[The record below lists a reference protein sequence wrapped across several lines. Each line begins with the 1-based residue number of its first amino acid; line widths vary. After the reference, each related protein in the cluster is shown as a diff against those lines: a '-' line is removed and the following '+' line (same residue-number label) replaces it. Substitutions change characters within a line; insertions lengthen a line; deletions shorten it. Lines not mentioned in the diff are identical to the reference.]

1 MTGQQIYELAS
12 SFLYETDGEDED
24 SKRFAV
30 GFINILLQETLA
42 CENSIKEYDGR
53 ERLKEAPYIT
63 SLTDEIPYSPQLT
76 RVALP
81 YGVASWF
88 FQEALDNF
96 QAENYRSKYLAA
108 VTEATRMN
116 TGEAI
121 ETCNFG
127 AW

>member
-12 SFLYETDGEDED
+12 SFLYEIDGEDED

-42 CENSIKEYDGR
+42 CENSIR
-53 ERLKEAPYIT
+53 ECESVEILKEAPYIT

-88 FQEALDNF
+88 FRRLSITS
-96 QAENYRSKYLAA
+96 RPRTTAA
-108 VTEATRMN
+108 NISQQSRKRPA
-116 TGEAI
+116 
-121 ETCNFG
+121 
-127 AW
+127 

>member
-12 SFLYETDGEDED
+12 SFLYEVDGEDED

-30 GFINILLQETLA
+30 GFINILLQECLS
-42 CENSIKEYDGR
+42 CENSMREFREKELL
-53 ERLKEAPYIT
+53 EEAPYIT
-63 SLTDEIPYSPQLT
+63 SLTEEIPYQPELT
-76 RVALP
+76 RVAFP

-108 VTEATRMN
+108 VTEASKVNGGIAEDTYSCLN
-116 TGEAI
+116 L
-121 ETCNFG
+121 
-127 AW
+127 

>member
-1 MTGQQIYELAS
+1 MTGQDIYELAS
-12 SFLYETDGEDED
+12 SFLYEIDGEDED

-30 GFINILLQETLA
+30 GFINILLQETLN
-42 CENSIKEYDGR
+42 CENSM
-53 ERLKEAPYIT
+53 RLFKGLETLDEAPYIKNL
-63 SLTDEIPYSPQLT
+63 SEEIPYQPELT

-108 VTEATRMN
+108 VTEASKFN
-116 TGEAI
+116 EGIAE
-121 ETCNFG
+121 EVYG
-127 AW
+127 GL

>member
-12 SFLYETDGEDED
+12 SFLYEIDGEDED

-42 CENSIKEYDGR
+42 CENSIR
-53 ERLKEAPYIT
+53 ECEGVEILKEAPYIT
-63 SLTDEIPYSPQLT
+63 SLTDEIPYSAQLT